1 MKTPIFILFIL
12 LTLSCTQQ
20 PNTTA
25 TNNQNSTTNSTEPEF
40 TINPVQATSLVILGT
55 VQDAG
60 SPHAGCKKKCCAKL
74 FNQPVADRKVVSLGI
89 VDPGSNTKY
98 MLEATP
104 DMREQMKMLKQYLP
118 TNDKEVPDG
127 IFITHAHI
135 GHYTGLMYLG
145 RESMNAKEV
154 PVYVMP
160 KMQKYL
166 STNGPW
172 SQLVN
177 INNISLK
184 KLKHET
190 PQQLNNQLS
199 IIPFLVPHRDEYSE
213 TVGFKVIGPNKKALF
228 IPDIDKW
235 EKWDK
240 DIIKEIEQ
248 VDYAFLDATF
258 FDGDEIKNRDISE
271 IPHPFIIES
280 MSTFKNLPSKEKKK
294 VYFIHLN
301 HTNPALDVNH
311 VKTKSVLKTGLNIAR
326 INQVFPL

>member
-1 MKTPIFILFIL
+1 M
-12 LTLSCTQQ
+12 
-20 PNTTA
+20 
-25 TNNQNSTTNSTEPEF
+25 
-40 TINPVQATSLVILGT
+40 
-55 VQDAG
+55 
-60 SPHAGCKKKCCAKL
+60 
-74 FNQPVADRKVVSLGI
+74 SLGI
-89 VDPGSNTKY
+89 VDPKSNTKY

-104 DMREQMKMLKQYLP
+104 DMREQMKLLKHYLP

-160 KMQKYL
+160 TMKTYL
-166 STNGPW
+166 QSNGPW
-172 SQLVN
+172 SQLVDIKN
-177 INNISLK
+177 IELHQLK
-184 KLKHET
+184 EGQ
-190 PQQLNNQLS
+190 PQQLNDQLS
-199 IIPFLVPHRDEYSE
+199 LVPFQVPHRDEYSE
-213 TVGFKVIGPNKKALF
+213 TVGYKIIGPNKKALF

-235 EKWDK
+235 EKWNK
-240 DIIKEIEQ
+240 DIVKEIGQ

-258 FDGDEIKNRDISE
+258 FDGDEIPNRDISE

-280 MSTFKNLPSKEKKK
+280 LEIFKNLPAKEKGK

-301 HTNPALDVNH
+301 HTNPALNINH
-311 VKTKSVLKTGLNIAR
+311 PKSKKVLESGLNIAQ